1 MIRVIWKWA
10 IPLFAGLLMSFGLLQ
25 EQQTV
30 IYLIGDSTCAE
41 KEVNAYPET
50 GWGMPFAHFF
60 DESIRVD
67 NRAKNGRSTKSFM
80 DEGRWEAV
88 LKTMNSGDYVFIQ
101 FGHNDEVPSKVGRYT
116 TPEEFQANLRRYV
129 MDTRKKGALPVLLTP
144 VSRRSFENGE
154 LVDSHEHYAQLVRE
168 VAQSDD
174 VPLIDMT
181 TLSMELVR
189 NLGETES
196 KWLYHHL
203 DAGEHPNYPKG
214 KSDDTHFNE
223 LGARKMAQLVLDGI
237 RELNLELK
245 NHIVAGTR

>member
-1 MIRVIWKWA
+1 M
-10 IPLFAGLLMSFGLLQ
+10 L
-25 EQQTV
+25 
-30 IYLIGDSTCAE
+30 
-41 KEVNAYPET
+41 
-50 GWGMPFAHFF
+50 
-60 DESIRVD
+60 
-67 NRAKNGRSTKSFM
+67 
-80 DEGRWEAV
+80 
-88 LKTMNSGDYVFIQ
+88 NSGDYVFIQ

-116 TPEEFQANLRRYV
+116 TPEEFQANLRGYV
-129 MDTRKKGALPVLLTP
+129 IDTRKKGALPVLLTP

-154 LVDSHEHYAQLVRE
+154 LVDTHEHYAQLVRE
-168 VAQSDD
+168 VAQSND

-203 DAGEHPNYPKG
+203 DAGEHPNYPQG

>member
-1 MIRVIWKWA
+1 M
-10 IPLFAGLLMSFGLLQ
+10 
-25 EQQTV
+25 
-30 IYLIGDSTCAE
+30 
-41 KEVNAYPET
+41 
-50 GWGMPFAHFF
+50 
-60 DESIRVD
+60 
-67 NRAKNGRSTKSFM
+67 
-80 DEGRWEAV
+80 
-88 LKTMNSGDYVFIQ
+88 
-101 FGHNDEVPSKVGRYT
+101 
-116 TPEEFQANLRRYV
+116 
-129 MDTRKKGALPVLLTP
+129 LTP

-154 LVDSHEHYAQLVRE
+154 LVDTHEHYAQLVRK
-168 VAQSDD
+168 VAQSND

-203 DAGEHPNYPKG
+203 DAGEHPNYPQG

>member
-1 MIRVIWKWA
+1 
-10 IPLFAGLLMSFGLLQ
+10 
-25 EQQTV
+25 
-30 IYLIGDSTCAE
+30 
-41 KEVNAYPET
+41 
-50 GWGMPFAHFF
+50 
-60 DESIRVD
+60 
-67 NRAKNGRSTKSFM
+67 M

-174 VPLIDMT
+174 VPLIDMHY
-181 TLSMELVR
+181 LMSAELVR
-189 NLGETES
+189 NLGR
-196 KWLYHHL
+196 
-203 DAGEHPNYPKG
+203 N
-214 KSDDTHFNE
+214 
-223 LGARKMAQLVLDGI
+223 GI
-237 RELNLELK
+237 E
-245 NHIVAGTR
+245 VALPSSGCG

>member
-10 IPLFAGLLMSFGLLQ
+10 IPLSAGLLMSFGLLQ

-60 DESIRVD
+60 DEPIKVD

-88 LKTMNSGDYVFIQ
+88 HKTLNSGDYVFIQ

-129 MDTRKKGALPVLLTP
+129 MDTREKGALPVLLTP

-154 LVDSHEHYAQLVRE
+154 LVDTHEHYAQLVRE
-168 VAQSDD
+168 VAQSND

-203 DAGEHPNYPKG
+203 DAGEHPNYPQG